1 MVLSLVRSN
10 PTGQVGFLA
19 EPRRLNVAITR
30 AKRHV
35 AVIANVETVAHDPV
49 LQGLVEFL
57 EKHGEM
63 RSAMQYEHLV
73 KEINILRPDGLE
85 LTLKDAVEWEISKS
99 ASSSIS
105 NGAKTK
111 ASNKVQPKAKSIKD
125 SNFKE
130 PGRNSSKLP
139 ISEDTLRQ
147 KSTFFPKNHV
157 LKTPIFIKFIF
168 RKSHF

>member
-1 MVLSLVRSN
+1 M
-10 PTGQVGFLA
+10 
-19 EPRRLNVAITR
+19 AITR

-85 LTLKDAVEWEISKS
+85 LTLKDSVEWEISKS

-147 KSTFFPKNHV
+147 KSTLFSE
-157 LKTPIFIKFIF
+157 
-168 RKSHF
+168 KSCFGNLNFHKIHI